1 MVDSVEL
8 MYIKDLGVRTE
19 ESNQAVISTR
29 QHRLMGASHIVV
41 AGFLSRR
48 MGRGMSGLLSLG
60 RCARRKAQPAIIV
73 ALALTLGGCAS
84 RPGPELLVPVAT
96 APGTKSSSI
105 YVATNRKRDTP
116 SQNVFTAEPANTL
129 NFAKFTIA
137 IPPNHQPGNIEW
149 PEGAPDPRVSFATT
163 DQAVLT
169 STEFRKAVALSQQ
182 SSRQGKKQNVL
193 IFVHGYNNNFQ
204 ESLYRLAQ
212 IDADTGFNGI
222 PVLFAWPSQGDVAGY
237 GADKEAAANSRDS
250 LIELLTMVTNS
261 PQVGEIMVVAHSMGC
276 MVTAEALR
284 ELRIS
289 RRDRVIARLGRVVLA
304 APDID
309 VDVFQ
314 SQVQAIG
321 PLNPPLTVLV
331 SKDDAALRLSSFIGG
346 SGVRVGALD
355 IENPRVRDAALK
367 AKVRIIDISQLQSP
381 DGGMRH
387 DRLFSLAALY
397 PQLERRPAA
406 ERQGFGAFLFDAA
419 NARPIPVNQSPAN

>member
-1 MVDSVEL
+1 M
-8 MYIKDLGVRTE
+8 GVR
-19 ESNQAVISTR
+19 SLARSVRRNAHS
-29 QHRLMGASHIVV
+29 AIVV
-41 AGFLSRR
+41 A
-48 MGRGMSGLLSLG
+48 
-60 RCARRKAQPAIIV
+60 
-73 ALALTLGGCAS
+73 LTLTLVGCAS
-84 RPGPELLVPVAT
+84 RPGPEVLVPVAA
-96 APGTKSSSI
+96 APGIKSSSI
-105 YVATNRKRDTP
+105 YVATTRKRDTP
-116 SQNVFTAEPANTL
+116 SENVFTAERANAL

-137 IPPNHQPGNIEW
+137 IPPSHQPGNIEW
-149 PEGAPDPRVSFATT
+149 PEGAPDPRVSFATVN
-163 DQAVLT
+163 QAVLT
-169 STEFRKAVALSQQ
+169 NAEFRKAVASPPQ

-212 IDADTGFNGI
+212 IDADAGFNGI

-237 GADKEAAANSRDS
+237 GADKQAAARSRDH

-261 PQVGEIMVVAHSMGC
+261 SQVGEIMVVAHSMGC

-284 ELRIS
+284 ELRTS

-331 SKDDAALRLSSFIGG
+331 SKDDGALRLSSFLGG
-346 SGVRVGALD
+346 SGTRAGALD
-355 IENPRVRDAALK
+355 VENPRVRDAALK
-367 AKVRIIDISQLQSP
+367 AKVRIVDISQLQSP
-381 DGGMRH
+381 DGGLRH

-397 PQLERRPAA
+397 PQLERQAA
-406 ERQGFGAFLFDAA
+406 GERQGFGTFLFDPA
-419 NARPIPVNQSPAN
+419 NAKPIQVEYSAPAN

>member
-1 MVDSVEL
+1 MLRSL
-8 MYIKDLGVRTE
+8 AGGARCNAHSAI
-19 ESNQAVISTR
+19 AV
-29 QHRLMGASHIVV
+29 AV
-41 AGFLSRR
+41 AFML
-48 MGRGMSGLLSLG
+48 
-60 RCARRKAQPAIIV
+60 V
-73 ALALTLGGCAS
+73 GCAT
-84 RPGPELLVPVAT
+84 RPGPDVLVPVAT
-96 APGTKSSSI
+96 APGTKSSAI
-105 YVATNRKRDTP
+105 YVATSRKRDTP

-137 IPPNHQPGNIEW
+137 IPPSHQPGNIEW

-169 STEFRKAVALSQQ
+169 TTEFRKAVALPPQ
-182 SSRQGKKQNVL
+182 SSRQARKNNVL

-212 IDADTGFNGI
+212 IDADAGFNGI

-237 GADKEAAANSRDS
+237 GADKEAAAHSRDY
-250 LIELLTMVTNS
+250 LIELLTMVTS
-261 PQVGEIMVVAHSMGC
+261 SSQVGEIMVVAHSMGC

-284 ELRIS
+284 ELRTS

-331 SKDDAALRLSSFIGG
+331 SKDDAALRLSSFIAG
-346 SGVRVGALD
+346 SRTRAGALD
-355 IENPRVRDAALK
+355 VENPRVRDVALK
-367 AKVRIIDISQLQSP
+367 AKVRIIDISQLQAP

-397 PQLERRPAA
+397 PQLERQPAA

-419 NARPIPVNQSPAN
+419 NAKPILVDRRAPAD

>member
-1 MVDSVEL
+1 MGWRL
-8 MYIKDLGVRTE
+8 LGVPGII
-19 ESNQAVISTR
+19 A
-29 QHRLMGASHIVV
+29 M
-41 AGFLSRR
+41 SRSR
-48 MGRGMSGLLSLG
+48 ARV
-60 RCARRKAQPAIIV
+60 ARRNAHSAIII
-73 ALALTLGGCAS
+73 ALALTSVGCAS
-84 RPGPELLVPVAT
+84 RPGPEVLVPVAT
-96 APGTKSSSI
+96 APGTRSTSI
-105 YVATNRKRDTP
+105 YVATNRQRGTP
-116 SQNVFTAEPANTL
+116 SQNVFTAERANTL

-137 IPPNHQPGNIEW
+137 IPPNHRTGNIEW
-149 PEGAPDPRVSFATT
+149 PEGAPDPRASFATI

-169 STEFRKAVALSQQ
+169 GAEFRKAVALPPQ
-182 SSRQGKKQNVL
+182 SSRQGKKHNVL

-212 IDADTGFNGI
+212 IDADAGFNGV

-237 GADKEAAANSRDS
+237 KADKEAAAYSRDY
-250 LIELLTMVTNS
+250 LIELLTMVTSS

-284 ELRIS
+284 ELRVS

-309 VDVFQ
+309 IDVFQ

-331 SKDDAALRLSSFIGG
+331 SKDDAALKLSSFIGG
-346 SGVRVGALD
+346 SGLRAGALD
-355 IENPRVRDAALK
+355 VENPRVRDAALK

-406 ERQGFGAFLFDAA
+406 ERQGFGTFLFDAA
-419 NARPIPVNQSPAN
+419 NAKPIQVDRSAPAN

>member
-1 MVDSVEL
+1 ML
-8 MYIKDLGVRTE
+8 R
-19 ESNQAVISTR
+19 
-29 QHRLMGASHIVV
+29 RLA
-41 AGFLSRR
+41 
-48 MGRGMSGLLSLG
+48 RG
-60 RCARRKAQPAIIV
+60 ARRNAHSAVIV
-73 ALALTLGGCAS
+73 ALALTLVGCAS

-96 APGTKSSSI
+96 APGTKSVSI
-105 YVATNRKRDTP
+105 YVATARKRGTP
-116 SQNVFTAEPANTL
+116 LENVLTAERANTL

-137 IPPNHQPGNIEW
+137 IPPNHQSGNIEW
-149 PEGAPDPRVSFATT
+149 PAGAPDPRVSFATI

-169 STEFRKAVALSQQ
+169 DTEFRKAVALPSQ

-193 IFVHGYNNNFQ
+193 VFVHGYNNNFQ

-212 IDADTGFNGI
+212 IDADAGFNGI
-222 PVLFAWPSQGDVAGY
+222 PVLFAWPSQGDVTKY
-237 GADKEAAANSRDS
+237 GADKEAAAYSRDY
-250 LIELLTMVTNS
+250 LIELLTMVTS
-261 PQVGEIMVVAHSMGC
+261 SSQVGEIMVVAHSMGC

-304 APDID
+304 ARDID

-331 SKDDAALRLSSFIGG
+331 SKDDTALSLSSFIGG
-346 SGVRVGALD
+346 SRTRAGAID
-355 IENPRVRDAALK
+355 VENPRVRDAALK
-367 AKVRIIDISQLQSP
+367 AKVRIIDISQLESP

>member
-1 MVDSVEL
+1 M
-8 MYIKDLGVRTE
+8 
-19 ESNQAVISTR
+19 
-29 QHRLMGASHIVV
+29 
-41 AGFLSRR
+41 SRNLAR
-48 MGRGMSGLLSLG
+48 V
-60 RCARRKAQPAIIV
+60 ARRNALSAVIV
-73 ALALTLGGCAS
+73 ALALTSVGCAS
-84 RPGPELLVPVAT
+84 RPGPEVLVPVAT
-96 APGTKSSSI
+96 TPGTKSASI
-105 YVATNRKRDTP
+105 YVATTRKRDTA
-116 SQNVFTAEPANTL
+116 SQNVFTAERANTL

-149 PEGAPDPRVSFATT
+149 PASAPDPRVSFATIG
-163 DQAVLT
+163 QAVLT
-169 STEFRKAVALSQQ
+169 NAEFRKAVAPPSQ
-182 SSRQGKKQNVL
+182 SSYQGKKHKVL

-212 IDADTGFNGI
+212 VDADAGFNGI
-222 PVLFAWPSQGDVAGY
+222 PVLFAWPSQGDVAKY
-237 GADKEAAANSRDS
+237 GADKEAAAYSRDH
-250 LIELLTMVTNS
+250 LIELLTMVTSS

-331 SKDDAALRLSSFIGG
+331 SKDDTALKLSSFLGG
-346 SGVRVGALD
+346 SGTRAGALD
-355 IENPRVRDAALK
+355 VENPLVRDAALK
-367 AKVRIIDISQLQSP
+367 AKVRIIDISQLQSL

-387 DRLFSLAALY
+387 DRFFSLAALY
-397 PQLERRPAA
+397 PQLERQPAA

-419 NARPIPVNQSPAN
+419 NAKPIQVDHAVPAN